1 MRDDLTP
8 ARRFAAGAGSTQM
21 GAGVWLFLEPFGFAR
36 TLRWSREPRTD
47 VGLYFGRCL
56 GALAIGFGVEG
67 LKAAREP
74 ASRTAWFR
82 ATEVGAWLLA
92 AVHVRGML
100 EGKQPLTETIEIPL
114 WTAMAVGARKFAPGR

>member
-1 MRDDLTP
+1 MRDRLAP
-8 ARRFAAGAGSTQM
+8 ARRFAAGAGSIQM
-21 GAGVWLFLEPFGFAR
+21 AAGVSLFLDPFGFAR
-36 TLRWSREPRTD
+36 TLRWSPEPRTD

-56 GALAIGFGVEG
+56 GALAIGFGFEG
-67 LKAAREP
+67 LNAAREP

-100 EGKQPLTETIEIPL
+100 EGSQPLTEHLEIPV
-114 WTAMAVGARKFAPGR
+114 WMAMAAGARKFAPGR